1 MLGLTLLSAKAS
13 GAFRPTTSGGDEW
26 VTRVSSRGA
35 EGNFS
40 GLSSSARGLRFYRYA
55 HETAN
60 ELSRKLS
67 GAVQEGFGDTG
78 GGASPQLLFSTL
90 RETARHTLD
99 DPEILA
105 TANHL
110 MESCGRRSRAVAGAA
125 FASLSSEFDLTRE
138 NCAALHSQFRSQLD
152 SWARARI
159 DSPGSKLVV
168 LAEAARNNSI
178 TRAFGLDDSEALKNK
193 VIATAVNDYVR
204 TRAGLSFN
212 NVSPDA
218 LLDPAGK
225 DGLSYGTS
233 TWVEFSRLLSVGGF
247 LNKFVRPLTGTD
259 YEAADARNDVGAL
272 YTKVAM
278 FLPALRGFAKAILA
292 LMFLVAAARLCFGS
306 PSLLISWGWCLLL
319 VTAYEPLSTLLYQST
334 ISFTKAPETVQAMDA
349 LRSDPLVLVGAQV
362 MDSYASRVQA
372 TYFALQ
378 LGLTALTATAG
389 LAVFRYQRAL
399 GGALVG
405 SLVSKASHIS
415 RSLPSSKR
423 SAPPG
428 TRA

>member
-1 MLGLTLLSAKAS
+1 
-13 GAFRPTTSGGDEW
+13 
-26 VTRVSSRGA
+26 
-35 EGNFS
+35 
-40 GLSSSARGLRFYRYA
+40 
-55 HETAN
+55 
-60 ELSRKLS
+60 
-67 GAVQEGFGDTG
+67 
-78 GGASPQLLFSTL
+78 
-90 RETARHTLD
+90 
-99 DPEILA
+99 
-105 TANHL
+105 
-110 MESCGRRSRAVAGAA
+110 
-125 FASLSSEFDLTRE
+125 
-138 NCAALHSQFRSQLD
+138 
-152 SWARARI
+152 
-159 DSPGSKLVV
+159 
-168 LAEAARNNSI
+168 
-178 TRAFGLDDSEALKNK
+178 
-193 VIATAVNDYVR
+193 VNDYVR